1 MSDAILRQREM
12 LRLIP
17 RYLAKKTASEIH
29 TRLVGAGYGVA
40 KRTVER
46 DLSDL
51 TRRFPLFP
59 DERSR
64 PFGWSWR
71 ANAPDLTPLGLSPH
85 RL

>member
-17 RYLAKKTASEIH
+17 RYPAKKTASEIH
-29 TRLVGAGYGVA
+29 TRLVGVGYGVA